1 MNHHFPALFLGATAP
16 GTVAPPGPFCRRA
29 AGRSRPGSGAA
40 PFRRGRPGARWC
52 PAGEAE
58 MEVISMGKSIGN
70 DRKTIGF
77 NGEIHRKWKLHEKN
91 GHFTWFNLDKP

>member
-1 MNHHFPALFLGATAP
+1 
-16 GTVAPPGPFCRRA
+16 
-29 AGRSRPGSGAA
+29 
-40 PFRRGRPGARWC
+40 
-52 PAGEAE
+52 